1 MSKNL
6 VLAIFWFTMAQAAVW
21 FQINGQFLWP
31 WFKRNEILVACMG
44 AVISYFYIWGTKYGV
59 AAFDGLLW
67 PNRFIGFSIGIF
79 IYAFLLHIF
88 FDEGINTKTAV
99 SLALCTILILIQ
111 VLWK

>member
-6 VLAIFWFTMAQAAVW
+6 LLAIFWFTLAQVAIW

-31 WFKRNEILVACMG
+31 WFRRNEIIVACLG

-59 AAFDGLLW
+59 LAFDGLLW

-79 IYAFLLHIF
+79 IYAFLLNIF
-88 FDEGINTKTAV
+88 FDEGISLKTGV
-99 SLALCTILILIQ
+99 SLALCTALILIQ

>member
-6 VLAIFWFTMAQAAVW
+6 LLAIFWFTMAQTAVW

-31 WFKRNEILVACMG
+31 WFRRNEVLVACLG
-44 AVISYFYIWGTKYGV
+44 AAISYFYIWGTRYGV
-59 AAFDGLLW
+59 EAFDGLLW

-79 IYAFLLHIF
+79 IYAFLLNIF
-88 FDEGINTKTAV
+88 FNEGINTKTAI
-99 SLALCTILILIQ
+99 SLVLCTIIILIQ